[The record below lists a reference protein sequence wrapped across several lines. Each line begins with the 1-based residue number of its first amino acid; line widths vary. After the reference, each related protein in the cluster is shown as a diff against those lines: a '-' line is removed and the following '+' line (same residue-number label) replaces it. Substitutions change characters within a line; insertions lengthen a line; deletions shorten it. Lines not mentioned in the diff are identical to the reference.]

1 LADCAPWLAHGWS
14 VMEYKQFIVEAF
26 ERAPGKWRARVRRS
40 DDKAIIVMTDR
51 PKLAEFVTG
60 VDVKSAQA
68 AMLMALAAIDA
79 GAFSK
84 HSETGDDEVG

>member
-1 LADCAPWLAHGWS
+1 
-14 VMEYKQFIVEAF
+14 MEYKQFIVEAF
-26 ERAPGKWRARVRRS
+26 ERTPGKWRARVRRS
-40 DDKAIIVMTDR
+40 NGKAIIVMADR

-68 AMLMALAAIDA
+68 AMLMAMAAIDA

-84 HSETGDDEVG
+84 HPETGDDEVS

>member
-1 LADCAPWLAHGWS
+1 
-14 VMEYKQFIVEAF
+14 MEYKQFIVEAF